1 MKKVF
6 LKNFAKY
13 TGKHLCQ
20 SLFSNK
26 VATLRPATLLK
37 KRLWH
42 SCFHVNF
49 AKFQRTIFSQNTS
62 GRLPLNDVKWAKK
75 KMDLFFL
82 LIDMFESWYK
92 WIKRSVLEGNF
103 TKDLSILHYKDINVF
118 IIIIISIVW
127 QDREKYFKW
136 VFYSRI
142 SFFFPIFKLF
152 HGFCY
157 NKNLSDISFCP
168 ANIYLF
174 KVKNR
179 NNRKR

>member
-1 MKKVF
+1 
-6 LKNFAKY
+6 
-13 TGKHLCQ
+13 
-20 SLFSNK
+20 
-26 VATLRPATLLK
+26 
-37 KRLWH
+37 
-42 SCFHVNF
+42 
-49 AKFQRTIFSQNTS
+49 
-62 GRLPLNDVKWAKK
+62 
-75 KMDLFFL
+75 
-82 LIDMFESWYK
+82 MFESWYK

-103 TKDLSILHYKDINVF
+103 TKDLSILHNKDINVF

-179 NNRKR
+179 NNRKRWEICSKLTTKTLERQHWGRPGVFIVNFKHISNLFLGLLLWLWASKWWLLIPLRLVLLSSKNQSCDLHCKTIDWFL